1 MEENQKEEYIH
12 THTDIY
18 TYISPNHSA
27 VYLKSTQYGKSTIL
41 KKKNST
47 KFKTGRRHYWI
58 LPNRIN
64 SNLSQI
70 IPKISR
76 NSFKLNLWGLYYC
89 DNKIRQ
95 EHHKK
100 RKSQAKKFLINIDS
114 RIFQENMR
122 NLNSIIILKGSYIM
136 IKWNLFWEYKEG
148 LTFANQPMQY
158 TTLTKWRI
166 KVLWSAQ

>member
-1 MEENQKEEYIH
+1 MEENQKEE
-12 THTDIY
+12 DI
-18 TYISPNHSA
+18 YISPQITLLYTWHQHNT
-27 VYLKSTQYGKSTIL
+27 VNQRYF
-41 KKKNST
+41 KKKIPT
-47 KFKTGRRHYWI
+47 KFKTRRLHYWI

-64 SNLSQI
+64 SNLSQN

-76 NSFKLNLWGLYYC
+76 NSFQFNLWGLFYC
-89 DNKIRQ
+89 DNKIRK
-95 EHHKK
+95 EHKK

-114 RIFQENMR
+114 RIFQQNMR
-122 NLNSIIILKGSYIM
+122 KLNSVIILKGSYII

-148 LTFANQPMQY
+148 LTFANQPVQY